1 MTAGSDP
8 KRAAPAAVIVDGNE
22 RMRRVV
28 GEVLRS
34 HRPEFTIVEA
44 HDGETAVE
52 LVRQWRAILVL
63 MEIQLPGINGLEA
76 TRRIKESMADSM
88 VILLSWTEEEDF
100 VRLAREAGAAALLRK
115 DTVATTLAPLLSTLP
130 RLDPDPG

>member
-22 RMRRVV
+22 LMRRVV

-76 TRRIKESMADSM
+76 TRRIKESMADCM
-88 VILLSWTEEEDF
+88 VILMSWTEEEDF
-100 VRLAREAGAAALLRK
+100 VRLTREAGAAALLRK

-130 RLDPDPG
+130 GLDPDPG